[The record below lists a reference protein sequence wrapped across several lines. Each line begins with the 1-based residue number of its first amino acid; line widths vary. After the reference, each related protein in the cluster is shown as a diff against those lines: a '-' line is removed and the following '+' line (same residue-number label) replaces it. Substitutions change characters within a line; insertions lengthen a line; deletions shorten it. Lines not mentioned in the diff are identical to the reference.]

1 MKQNLVKKVLL
12 VGAFAL
18 LGNTVPAHGMSYVPS
33 FKLPNISA
41 MTPEWVTTQV
51 NRIAGAFGYLKLSTL
66 QTAFTNTKDR
76 LMNSLDEFRKNPT
89 KFSKTKVA
97 ALVLLVITVLALV
110 YALSSARTSINKSL
124 VPVPTELNFE

>member
-1 MKQNLVKKVLL
+1 MKQNLVKKILL

-18 LGNTVPAHGMSYVPS
+18 LGNTVPAHGPS
-33 FKLPNISA
+33 FKLPNISSI
-41 MTPEWVTTQV
+41 TPEWVTTQV

-66 QTAFTNTKDR
+66 QTAFTNTKNR

-97 ALVLLVITVLALV
+97 KLVLLVITVLALV
-110 YALSSARTSINKSL
+110 YALSAARIKMKEF
-124 VPVPTELNFE
+124 TEEIILG